1 MSKLYELAQNY
12 ANIIDLIE
20 DDSIPAEAIETAL
33 KAVEADITVKAESI
47 AKLDANLAG
56 SQSQFEAE
64 IERLTKRKNA
74 IKNRRAQLK
83 EFLKV
88 QLESIKIKKLK
99 AGVFS
104 ITVQNNPPALQIIDD
119 KLIPAEYQTIVPAYY
134 ELQKDKIKSD
144 LKAGKIIEGAQLT
157 TGTALHIR

>member
-1 MSKLYELAQNY
+1 MPKLYELTNNY
-12 ANIIDLIE
+12 QNIIDLIE

-33 KAVEADITVKAESI
+33 KAVEADITIKAESI

-56 SQSQFEAE
+56 SQAQFEAE

-88 QLESIKIKKLK
+88 QIESIKMKKLK

-119 KLIPAEYQTIVPAYY
+119 KLIPAEYQTVVPAHY
-134 ELQKDKIKSD
+134 ELQKDKIKVD
-144 LKAGKIIEGAQLT
+144 LKAGKIIAGAQLT
-157 TGTALHIR
+157 TGTSLHIR